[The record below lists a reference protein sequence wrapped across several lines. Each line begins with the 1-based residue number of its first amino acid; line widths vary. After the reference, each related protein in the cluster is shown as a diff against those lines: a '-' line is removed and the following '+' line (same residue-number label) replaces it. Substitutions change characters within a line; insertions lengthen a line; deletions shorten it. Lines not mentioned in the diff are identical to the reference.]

1 VRLFWIGW
9 LFHLKGL
16 TNSLFFVLVS
26 VLGTINATV
35 LVGPRIAYAMAIDG
49 LFPGGADRVTRAFRT
64 PGVAI
69 GMQAAVTVALLVVL
83 QRFPEALSF
92 TVFGI
97 VLATMADVVA
107 LYLLRL
113 RRPELPRPYRAWGYP
128 WVPALYLL
136 ANAGIAV
143 AMLMGRPREC
153 AISVVMLATGLPFYW
168 LFSRWSRRAPG

>member
-1 VRLFWIGW
+1 V
-9 LFHLKGL
+9 
-16 TNSLFFVLVS
+16 FVLVS

-49 LFPGGADRVTRAFRT
+49 LFPGGADRVTQAFRT

-69 GMQAAVTVALLVVL
+69 GMQAGVTVALLLVL
-83 QRFPEALSF
+83 QRFPAALSF

-97 VLATMADVVA
+97 VLATMADVLA
-107 LYLLRL
+107 LYLLRI
-113 RRPELPRPYRAWGYP
+113 RRPALPRPYRAWGYP

-153 AISVVMLATGLPFYW
+153 AISVAMLATGLPFYW
-168 LFSRWSRRAPG
+168 LFSRWSRGASGQAGA